1 MSRMEEAI
9 IATPLGNACIRGDA
23 SGLTS
28 IRLDPGSEVTKSIPS
43 SMQPACSQLREY
55 FKGER
60 KEFDLPLNPDGT
72 PFQQRV
78 WKALAEIPYGK
89 TRSYLE
95 LARELGDQKAVRAV
109 AAANAKNP
117 LWIVQPCH
125 RVIGSD
131 GDLRGYAWGIER
143 KKWLLNHESA
153 SRQTSLFD
161 PEPTPRSVPQ

>member
-1 MSRMEEAI
+1 MEEAI

-23 SGLTS
+23 SGIRS
-28 IRLDPGSEVTKSIPS
+28 IRLGQALEVTENIPIS
-43 SMQPACSQLREY
+43 LQPACNQLQEY
-55 FKGER
+55 FRGGR
-60 KEFDLPLNPDGT
+60 KEFELPLNPDGT

-78 WKALAEIPYGK
+78 WKALAEIPFGRTK
-89 TRSYLE
+89 SYLE
-95 LARELGDQKAVRAV
+95 LARELGDTKAVRAV
-109 AAANAKNP
+109 ASANAKNP

-131 GDLRGYAWGIER
+131 GDLRGYAWGLDR

-161 PEPTPRSVPQ
+161 PEPTRRSVTH